1 MKLIKTKDAVL
12 LQTTDAIFRLEN
24 QDWDALVNQENLY
37 NFLEVYASGHAPIEL
52 TIDSEKL
59 EAPIGTQEIW
69 AAGVTYLRSKE
80 ARMDEAKESGAADF
94 YAKVYEAKRPE
105 LFFKST
111 AARCA
116 GPEQDVFIRKDSHW
130 NVPEPELTLFA
141 NATGKIVGYTIGND
155 MSSRDIEGENPLY
168 LPQAKC
174 YQRAAAI
181 GPCLLVTPKPI
192 DADTQIH
199 MSIQRNKEIIFKGS
213 ISINQMKRKHEELIS
228 YLFMEMDFPQGVY
241 LMTGTCLVPPNDF
254 TLAVDDLVHIS
265 IDGIGSLRNKVAIK
279 Q

>member
-1 MKLIKTKDAVL
+1 MKLFKVDGTIL
-12 LQTTDAIFRLEN
+12 LQTPSALHSLDN
-24 QDWDALVNQENLY
+24 QDWDALVNRENLY
-37 NFLEVYASGHAPIEL
+37 EFLEAYATTHVPIES
-52 TIDSEKL
+52 TIDGKQL
-59 EAPIGTQEIW
+59 EAPIGSQEIW

-80 ARMDEAKESGAADF
+80 ARMDEAKDSGGADF

-116 GPEQDVFIRKDSHW
+116 GPDQEVLIRRDSQW

-174 YQRAAAI
+174 YQRSAAI

-199 MSIQRNKEIIFKGS
+199 MSIERNKEIVFSGS
-213 ISINQMKRKHEELIS
+213 ISINQMKRKHVELIS

-254 TLAVDDLVHIS
+254 TLAVNDLVHIS
-265 IDGIGSLRNKVAIK
+265 IDGIGSLRNRVALK

>member
-1 MKLIKTKDAVL
+1 MKLFKVDGAIL
-12 LQTTDAIFRLEN
+12 LQTPSALHSLEN
-24 QDWDALVNQENLY
+24 HDWDALVNMENLY
-37 NFLEVYASGHAPIEL
+37 GFLENYATTHVPIESTL
-52 TIDSEKL
+52 DGKQL
-59 EAPIGTQEIW
+59 EAPIGSQEIW

-80 ARMDEAKESGAADF
+80 ARMDESKESGAADF

-116 GPEQDVFIRKDSHW
+116 GPDQEVFIRKDSHW

-141 NATGKIVGYTIGND
+141 NANGKIVGYTIGND

-174 YQRAAAI
+174 YQRSAAI
-181 GPCLLVTPKPI
+181 GPCLLVTSKPI

-199 MSIQRNKEIIFKGS
+199 MSIERNKEIVFSGS

-254 TLAVDDLVHIS
+254 TLAAGDLVNIA
-265 IDGIGSLRNKVAIK
+265 IDGIGSLQNKVAIK

>member
-1 MKLIKTKDAVL
+1 MKLFNTKDAVL
-12 LQTTDAIFRLEN
+12 LQTTDAIFRLDN
-24 QDWDALVNQENLY
+24 QDWDALVNMENLY
-37 NFLEVYASGHAPIEL
+37 GFLEAYATTHVPIESS
-52 TIDSEKL
+52 IDGKQL

-80 ARMDEAKESGAADF
+80 ARMDEAKDSGSADF

-111 AARCA
+111 ATRSA
-116 GPEQDVFIRKDSHW
+116 GPDQEVFIRKDSHW

-199 MSIQRNKEIIFKGS
+199 MSIERNKEIVFNGS
-213 ISINQMKRKHEELIS
+213 ISINQMKRKHDELIS

-254 TLAVDDLVHIS
+254 TLAADDLVHIS
-265 IDGIGSLRNKVAIK
+265 IDGIGSLRNKVAFK
-279 Q
+279 P